1 MTDLSP
7 LHPRAQTLLEK
18 ARAKG
23 VTIATA
29 ESCTGGL
36 VAGLLT
42 EIAGSSDVVERGFVT
57 YSNQAKTE
65 LLGVPEAILAAH
77 GAVSAETAR
86 AMVEGVLAH
95 APVDLAAAITG
106 IAGPDGATPGKPV
119 GTVFVGIGRKGGEV
133 LVERHEFPGGRDQI
147 RTQAAMTALGLL
159 EGLARA

>member
-1 MTDLSP
+1 MTDSLIMM
-7 LHPRAQTLLEK
+7 
-18 ARAKG
+18 ARSVLAACRERDLILA
-23 VTIATA
+23 VA

-36 VAGLLT
+36 VSAALT
-42 EIAGSSDVVERGFVT
+42 SVPGSSAVVERGFVT

-77 GAVSAETAR
+77 GAVSAETAK